1 MSGFEI
7 AAIFLFLIGGLYKS
21 PRKMIAVYTF
31 SNFLFLFVYL
41 DMALYMAAVSIG
53 LSTIR
58 GAASL
63 FLSDKHNKYSAFILT
78 LIIVCLIAIEIS
90 HYADILI
97 LLAAVAIGLSAHFRD
112 DCCHVSY
119 DNNHLSS
126 VVDYSFFDIWGI

>member
-1 MSGFEI
+1 
-7 AAIFLFLIGGLYKS
+7 
-21 PRKMIAVYTF
+21 
-31 SNFLFLFVYL
+31 
-41 DMALYMAAVSIG
+41 MALYMAAVSIG